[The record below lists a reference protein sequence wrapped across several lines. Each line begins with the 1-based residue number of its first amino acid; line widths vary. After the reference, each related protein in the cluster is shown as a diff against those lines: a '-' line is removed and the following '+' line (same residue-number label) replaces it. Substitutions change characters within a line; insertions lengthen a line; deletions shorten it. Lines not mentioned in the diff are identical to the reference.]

1 MLSSLLRK
9 MERPVFSIVV
19 ATYNRPHQLRTL
31 LRSLTS
37 IDYPRER
44 FEVIVVDDGSRMPL
58 ESAIAGFQTQ
68 LNLCLLRQSHSGV
81 ASARQAG
88 VERAQG
94 VYLAFTDDDCQ
105 PASRWLRVLEDAL
118 THTSGR
124 AAGGRIL
131 NGLPRNPYSTATQT
145 LEDYL
150 RSHWNRDP
158 AGITFFGT
166 ANLAMPADLCRSI
179 GGFDVREWPNA
190 GEDRDLCARWTEGGY
205 SFVYAADAVVHH
217 HHELNLFTFLRQHFG
232 YGRGAFRVRQASAQ
246 RGRRKIKVEP
256 LSFYFRL
263 PLFGLKEAPGWEAL
277 LIATLLV
284 VAQVSNAAG
293 FIWDWARQRT
303 PRVSTEHADLHH
315 RL

>member
-1 MLSSLLRK
+1 MVSSLLRK

-19 ATYNRPHQLRTL
+19 ATYDRPHQLTAL

-44 FEVIVVDDGSRMPL
+44 FEVIVVDDGSRVPL
-58 ESAIAGFQTQ
+58 ESAIAEFQSQ
-68 LNLCLLRQSHSGV
+68 INLCFLRQSHRGV

-94 VYLAFTDDDCQ
+94 LYLAFTDDDCQ
-105 PASRWLRVLEDAL
+105 PASDWLRVLENTL
-118 THTSGR
+118 NGTSGC
-124 AAGGRIL
+124 AAGGRTI
-131 NGLPRNPYSTATQT
+131 NGLTQNPYSTATQC

-150 RSHWNRDP
+150 RSLWNCGP
-158 AGITFFGT
+158 TGMAFFGT

-179 GGFDVREWPNA
+179 GGFDVRDWPNA
-190 GEDRDLCARWTEGGY
+190 GEDRDLCARWTEDGY
-205 SFVYAADAVVHH
+205 SFVYAAGAVVHH

-232 YGRGAFRVRQASAQ
+232 YGRGAFRVRQASAL
-246 RGRRKIKVEP
+246 RGRRKIKMEP
-256 LSFYFRL
+256 LTFYFRL
-263 PLFGLKEAPGWEAL
+263 PLFGLREMRGLQAL
-277 LIATLLV
+277 LIAMLLV
-284 VAQVSNAAG
+284 AAQMSNAAG
-293 FIWDWARQRT
+293 FIWEWARQRT

>member
-1 MLSSLLRK
+1 MD
-9 MERPVFSIVV
+9 RPVFSIVV
-19 ATYNRPHQLRTL
+19 ATYDRPHQLTAL

-44 FEVIVVDDGSRMPL
+44 FEVIVVDDGSSMPL
-58 ESAIAGFQTQ
+58 ESTIAEFQSQ
-68 LNLCLLRQSHSGV
+68 LNLSLLTQSHCGV

-94 VYLAFTDDDCQ
+94 LYLAFTDDDCQ
-105 PASRWLRVLEDAL
+105 PESGWLRALEDSL
-118 THTSGR
+118 KGKSGC
-124 AAGGRIL
+124 ASGGRTV

-150 RSHWNRDP
+150 RSHWNRGE
-158 AGITFFGT
+158 AGIAFFGT

-179 GGFDVREWPNA
+179 GGFDVRDWPSA

-205 SFVYAADAVVHH
+205 SFVYAADAVVNH

-232 YGRGAFRVRQASAQ
+232 YGRGAFRVRQASAL
-246 RGRRKIKVEP
+246 RGNRRIKVERP
-256 LSFYFRL
+256 SFYFRL
-263 PLFGLKEAPGWEAL
+263 PLFGLKETPGWRAL
-277 LIATLLV
+277 LIAMLLV
-284 VAQVSNAAG
+284 GAQISNAAG
-293 FIWDWARQRT
+293 FIWEWAKQRA